1 MPRARF
7 IFPLAVA
14 SVLLASSGPLT
25 PASNAQRQEAKTSE
39 STTTPAQT
47 QDTDPLKRPLSRKQ
61 QKANQ
66 RRLKGEIDVHHRR
79 WIENEVP
86 YIITPE
92 ERAVWTQL
100 SNDEERDKFIE
111 AFWLRRDPTPDTPEN
126 EYKDE
131 HYRRIQY
138 ANERFGAGIPGW
150 KTDRGRIYILHGPP
164 DEIESHP
171 SGGTYD
177 RSAQEGGGTTSTF
190 PFERWR
196 YRYLEDVGQEVVIE
210 FVDSCMCGDYRMT
223 MDPTEKDALAHTP
236 MGQPPIS
243 RFTDNARKFEDL
255 QRFVDVNRAPK
266 VRFKD
271 LSEIVTSKITY
282 NLMPFDLLASFVKV
296 TSDTV
301 MMPITIQIKNRDI
314 TFANTNGVERGTV
327 NIFGRLTTLSGRV
340 AQTFEDTVQVDVP
353 HELLTGTADHS
364 SVYWKALPVYS
375 GHYLLEIVIKDVN
388 GDRIG
393 TWRHSIEVPDYAED
407 RLATS
412 SLIVADKMERV
423 ASNIVGSSNFVLGET
438 YLRPRVPSPAG
449 QPASFKRDQN
459 IAFWMQVYNLALD
472 RKTHRPSA
480 TVEYDIVNQATS
492 TSVIHSRQSTAE
504 MGNIADQITLQKTLS
519 AKELQPGV
527 YKLRIKINDAVSGQT
542 VQPETTFSVE

>member
-1 MPRARF
+1 M
-7 IFPLAVA
+7 
-14 SVLLASSGPLT
+14 T
-25 PASNAQRQEAKTSE
+25 ET
-39 STTTPAQT
+39 TTTPPQG
-47 QDTDPLKRPLSRKQ
+47 QETDPLPRPLSRNDR
-61 QKANQ
+61 KANQ
-66 RRLKGEIDVHHRR
+66 KRLKVELRGPYRKWLDQDV
-79 WIENEVP
+79 I

-92 ERAVWTQL
+92 ERAAFKQL
-100 SNDEERDKFIE
+100 SNDEERDHFIE
-111 AFWLRRDPTPDTPEN
+111 IFWFNRDPTPDTVEN
-126 EYKDE
+126 EYEDE
-131 HYRRIQY
+131 HYRRLEY
-138 ANERFGAGIPGW
+138 ANERFGAAIPGW

-164 DEIESHP
+164 DQIESHP

-177 RSAQEGGGTTSTF
+177 RSPQEGGGTTSTF

-210 FVDSCMCGDYRMT
+210 FVDTCMCGDYHMT
-223 MDPTEKDALAHTP
+223 MEPTEKDALAHTP
-236 MGQPPIS
+236 MGQPPNS
-243 RFTDNARKFEDL
+243 RFMDNPRKFEDL
-255 QRFVDVNRAPK
+255 QRLVDMNRPPK

-271 LSEIVTSKITY
+271 LQEIVTSKITY

-301 MMPITIQIKNRDI
+301 MMPITLQIKNRDI

-353 HELLTGTADHS
+353 HGLLAGTADNS

-375 GHYLLEIVIKDVN
+375 GHYLLEVVIKDVN

-393 TWRHSIEVPDYAED
+393 TWRHSIVVPDYVED

-412 SLIVADKMERV
+412 SLIVADKMEPV
-423 ASNIVGSSNFVLGET
+423 ASKIVGSSNFVIGDT

-449 QPASFKRDQN
+449 QPALFRRDQK

-472 RKTHRPSA
+472 QKTHRPSA
-480 TVEYDIVNQATS
+480 TVEYDIVSQS
-492 TSVIHSRQSTAE
+492 TTKPVLHSQQSTAE
-504 MGNIADQITLQKTLS
+504 MGNIAEQITLEKTLS

-527 YKLRIKINDAVSGQT
+527 YKLRIKVNDRVSGQT
-542 VQPETTFSVE
+542 VEPETTFAVE

>member
-7 IFPLAVA
+7 VLSLAVA
-14 SVLLASSGPLT
+14 SALLASSGPLT
-25 PASNAQRQEAKTSE
+25 PPSHAQTQEPKTSE
-39 STTTPAQT
+39 PTTTLAQT

-66 RRLKGEIDVHHRR
+66 RRLKGEIDKHHRD
-79 WIENEVP
+79 WIEDEVP

-92 ERAVWTQL
+92 ERAAWTQL

-196 YRYLEDVGQEVVIE
+196 YRDLEDVGQEVVIE
-210 FVDSCMCGDYRMT
+210 FVDTCMCGDYHMT

-255 QRFVDVNRAPK
+255 QRFFDVNRAPK

-282 NLMPFDLLASFVKV
+282 NLMPFDLLTSFVKV

-340 AQTFEDTVQVDVP
+340 AQTFDDTVQVDVP
-353 HELLTGTADHS
+353 HELLAGTADHS

-375 GHYLLEIVIKDVN
+375 GHYLLEVVIKDVN

-393 TWRHSIEVPDYAED
+393 TWRHSIEAPDYAED

-423 ASNIVGSSNFVLGET
+423 ASNIVGSSNFVIGET

-449 QPASFKRDQN
+449 QPASFRRDQN
-459 IAFWMQVYNLALD
+459 IAFWMQVYNLVVD

-492 TSVIHSRQSTAE
+492 NSVIHSQQSTAE
-504 MGNIADQITLQKTLS
+504 MGNVADQITLQKTLS

-527 YKLRIKINDAVSGQT
+527 YKLRIR
-542 VQPETTFSVE
+542 

>member
-7 IFPLAVA
+7 ILSLAVV
-14 SVLLASSGPLT
+14 SVLLVSSGPLT
-25 PASNAQRQEAKTSE
+25 PPAHAQSQDPKTTE
-39 STTTPAQT
+39 TTTTPLQSPEV
-47 QDTDPLKRPLSRKQ
+47 DPLKRPLSRKQ

-66 RRLKGEIDVHHRR
+66 RRAKLGELSTPYRKWLEQDVA
-79 WIENEVP
+79 

-92 ERAVWTQL
+92 ERAAFNQL
-100 SNDEERDKFIE
+100 SNDEERDHFIE
-111 AFWLRRDPTPDTPEN
+111 IFWVNRDPTPDTVEN
-126 EYKDE
+126 EYEDE
-131 HYRRIQY
+131 HYRRLEY
-138 ANERFGAGIPGW
+138 ANEHFGAGIPGW

-177 RSAQEGGGTTSTF
+177 RSPQEGGGTTSTF
-190 PFERWR
+190 PFELWR

-210 FVDSCMCGDYRMT
+210 FVDTCMCGDYHMT

-255 QRFVDVNRAPK
+255 QKLVDVSPPK

-271 LSEIVTSKITY
+271 LQEIVSSKITY
-282 NLMPFDLLASFVKV
+282 NVMPFDLLASFVKV

-353 HELLTGTADHS
+353 HELLAGTADNA
-364 SVYWKALPVYS
+364 SVYWEALPVYS
-375 GHYLLEIVIKDVN
+375 GHYLLEVVIKDVN

-407 RLATS
+407 RLAAS
-412 SLIVADKMERV
+412 SLIVADKMEPV
-423 ASNIVGSSNFVLGET
+423 PSKIVGSSNFVIGDT
-438 YLRPRVPSPAG
+438 YLRPRVPSSTG
-449 QPASFKRDQN
+449 QPPTFKRDQR
-459 IAFWMQVYNLALD
+459 ISFWMQVYNLSVD
-472 RKTHRPSA
+472 QRTHRPSA
-480 TVEYDIVNQATS
+480 TVEYDVVSQATGK
-492 TSVIHSRQSTAE
+492 SVIQSQQSSAQ

-519 AKELQPGV
+519 ASELQPGV
-527 YKLRIKINDAVSGQT
+527 YKLRIKVNDGISGQK
-542 VQPETTFSVE
+542 VEPETMFAVE

>member
-7 IFPLAVA
+7 RLPFVVA
-14 SVLLASSGPLT
+14 SLLALHWGQLT
-25 PASNAQRQEAKTSE
+25 PPAHARAQDPKTNG
-39 STTTPAQT
+39 TTTTSTQAQES
-47 QDTDPLKRPLSRKQ
+47 DPLKRPLSRKQ

-66 RRLKGEIDVHHRR
+66 RRPKGEIDGHHRR
-79 WIENEVP
+79 WIEDEVP

-92 ERAVWTQL
+92 ERAAWTQL

-177 RSAQEGGGTTSTF
+177 RSPQEGGGTTSTF

-210 FVDSCMCGDYRMT
+210 FVDTCMCGDYHMT

-236 MGQPPIS
+236 MGQPPNS
-243 RFTDNARKFEDL
+243 RFMDNSRRFEDL
-255 QRFVDVNRAPK
+255 ERFVDVTRAPK
-266 VRFKD
+266 IRFPD
-271 LSEIVTSKITY
+271 LYEIVTHKINV
-282 NLMPFDLLASFVKV
+282 NLMPFDVLASFIKV

-314 TFANTNGVERGTV
+314 TFANSNGVERGTV

-353 HELLTGTADHS
+353 HELLADATDNS

-375 GHYLLEIVIKDVN
+375 GHYLLEVVIKDVN
-388 GDRIG
+388 GDRAG

-412 SLIVADKMERV
+412 SLIVADKMEPV
-423 ASNIVGSSNFVLGET
+423 ASKIVGSSNFVIGDT
-438 YLRPRVPSPAG
+438 YLRPRVPSAAG
-449 QPASFKRDQN
+449 QPAWFRRDQK

-472 RKTHRPSA
+472 QKTHRPSA
-480 TVEYDIVNQATS
+480 TVEYDIVSQAT
-492 TSVIHSRQSTAE
+492 TKSVLRSQQSTAE

-527 YKLRIKINDAVSGQT
+527 YKLRIKVSDSVSGQT
-542 VQPETTFSVE
+542 VEPETTFAVE

>member
-7 IFPLAVA
+7 RLPFVVA
-14 SVLLASSGPLT
+14 SFWFLSCGQLT
-25 PASNAQRQEAKTSE
+25 LPTHSQTQETKTSE
-39 STTTPAQT
+39 HHATPSQAQEP
-47 QDTDPLKRPLSRKQ
+47 DPLKRPLSRNERKEN
-61 QKANQ
+61 QK
-66 RRLKGEIDVHHRR
+66 RLKVELCDPYRKWLDQDV
-79 WIENEVP
+79 I

-92 ERAVWTQL
+92 ERAAFKQL
-100 SNDEERDKFIE
+100 SNDEERDHFIE
-111 AFWLRRDPTPDTPEN
+111 IFWFNRDPTPDTVEN
-126 EYKDE
+126 EYEDE
-131 HYRRIQY
+131 HYRRLEY
-138 ANERFGAGIPGW
+138 TNEHFGAGIPGW

-177 RSAQEGGGTTSTF
+177 RSPQEGGGTTSTF

-196 YRYLEDVGQEVVIE
+196 YRYLEDVGQEVVVE
-210 FVDSCMCGDYRMT
+210 FVDTCMCGDYHMT

-243 RFTDNARKFEDL
+243 RFTDNVRKFEDL
-255 QRFVDVNRAPK
+255 QRLVDVTRSPK

-271 LSEIVTSKITY
+271 LQEIVTSKITY

-327 NIFGRLTTLSGRV
+327 NLFGRLTTLSGRV
-340 AQTFEDTVQVDVP
+340 AQTFVDTVQVDVP
-353 HELLTGTADHS
+353 HELLAGTADHS

-375 GHYLLEIVIKDVN
+375 GHYLLEVVIKDVN
-388 GDRIG
+388 GDRVG
-393 TWRHSIEVPDYAED
+393 TWRHDIVVPDFVED

-412 SLIVADKMERV
+412 SLIVADKMEPV
-423 ASNIVGSSNFVLGET
+423 ASKIVRSSNFVIGDT

-449 QPASFKRDQN
+449 QPALFTRDQK

-472 RKTHRPSA
+472 QKTHRPSA
-480 TVEYDIVNQATS
+480 TVEYDVVSQSTS
-492 TSVIHSRQSTAE
+492 KSVIHSQQSTAE

-519 AKELQPGV
+519 ANELLPGV
-527 YKLRIKINDAVSGQT
+527 YKLRIKVSDGVSGQT
-542 VQPETTFSVE
+542 IEPETTFAVE